1 MAVRSPVQRAR
12 QDLIMTNSLS
22 LGRVTLNPW
31 GGSRLPDIRQAETAE
46 CGLACLAMVTGYHG
60 RHVDLATLRR
70 RHPISVRGASMRSVM
85 TTAAELGMAA
95 RPLRLE
101 MDHLRE
107 IKTPAILHWN
117 MDHFVVLRRAGR
129 NGIDIHDPASGARHY
144 SYAEAGRHFTGVA
157 LELTPTQEF
166 SPNRE
171 RSRVRLRDV
180 VIWPMGGGLCLLQA
194 LLLSVLLQA
203 YVIASPFYMQIA
215 MDDAVA
221 QNDHDLLAVLA
232 LGFATF
238 LLINVGAGLLRSLAL
253 VHLQTGLAYE
263 LSAAVLRHLL
273 RLPLD
278 YFEKRRTGDLLSRF
292 AATDPIRDM
301 LTEGVMSAAV
311 DGVMAML
318 MAVLIFVYSPTLACV
333 VIPSLLICI
342 VLRIV
347 TYRALRARALTSLQA
362 KARETGTF
370 VETLRAIQTIKIFN
384 RENERCGLW
393 TNCRIEVLNADAAVA
408 RLKAV
413 FRSVNELV
421 FGIENILVIYL
432 GASAVLNGGM
442 SVGML
447 FAFMSYKMQFIDKAA
462 RFVEKAIEFRMLD
475 VQLERLA
482 DIVGSE
488 PEPDLARPA
497 VPEAYRRAL
506 VGSVEIRDLSFR
518 YGDDE
523 PYVFENASFS
533 ISAGEYVAITG
544 PSGGGKTTLIKVILG
559 LLHATS
565 GEILI
570 DGIPL
575 RQFGIRAFR
584 DQIGVVMQDDQLMS
598 GSVAD
603 NICCFD
609 ETFELNWMQTCAETA
624 GIHDEIMRMPMGY
637 NSLIG
642 DMGTFL
648 SGGQKQRILLARAL
662 YRRPRVLF
670 MDEGT
675 SHLDVALE
683 QRVNA
688 AIKALGLTRI
698 IIAHR
703 PETIASASRV
713 LTVSQGL
720 VGEPPGPDQDRAPPT
735 LVVPAG

>member
-1 MAVRSPVQRAR
+1 
-12 QDLIMTNSLS
+12 MTHSLTINS
-22 LGRVTLNPW
+22 W
-31 GGSRLPDIRQAETAE
+31 GGSRVPDIRQAEAAE
-46 CGLACLAMVTGYHG
+46 CGLACLAMIAGYHG
-60 RHVDLATLRR
+60 RHMDLATLRR
-70 RHPISVRGASMRSVM
+70 RHPISVRGASLRNVM
-85 TTAAELGMAA
+85 SMAAELDLAA
-95 RPLRLE
+95 RPLRLGIE
-101 MDHLRE
+101 HLRE
-107 IKTPAILHWN
+107 LKTPAILHWD
-117 MDHFVVLRRAGR
+117 MDHFVVVKHVSRR
-129 NGIDIHDPASGARHY
+129 GIDVQDPATGARHY
-144 SYAEAGRHFTGVA
+144 SFIEVGRHFTGVA
-157 LELTPTQEF
+157 LELTPTQTF
-166 SPNRE
+166 SKASE
-171 RSRVRLRDV
+171 RSRTRLRDIL
-180 VIWPMGGGLCLLQA
+180 IWPRKASLSVTQA
-194 LLLSVLLQA
+194 LLLSVLLQV

-221 QNDHDLLAVLA
+221 QNDHDLLTVLA
-232 LGFATF
+232 LGFGLF

-263 LSAAVLRHLL
+263 LSSAVLRHLL

-311 DGVMAML
+311 DGVMAIL
-318 MAVLIFVYSPTLACV
+318 MAVLIFVYSATLACV
-333 VIPSLLICI
+333 VIPALLVYIA
-342 VLRIV
+342 LRII
-347 TYRALRARALTSLQA
+347 TYRALRTRALTALQA

-370 VETLRAIQTIKIFN
+370 VETLRAIQTIKVFN

-408 RLKAV
+408 RLKAT
-413 FRSVNELV
+413 FRSLNELV
-421 FGIENILVIYL
+421 FGIENVLVIYL

-447 FAFMSYKMQFIDKAA
+447 FAFMAYKMQFVDKAA

-488 PEPDLARPA
+488 PEPDLARPT
-497 VPEAYRRAL
+497 VPAAYRLPLEGAIT
-506 VGSVEIRDLSFR
+506 VQSLSFR
-518 YGDDE
+518 YGEDE
-523 PYVFENASFS
+523 PFVFENASFA
-533 ISAGEYVAITG
+533 IAPGEYVAITG
-544 PSGGGKTTLIKVILG
+544 PSGGGKTTLVKVMLG
-559 LLHATS
+559 LLRPSS
-565 GEILI
+565 GDILI
-570 DGIPL
+570 DGMPL

-584 DQIGVVMQDDQLMS
+584 DQVGVVMQDDQLLS

-609 ETFELNWMQTCAETA
+609 EAFDVEWMQTCARTA

-648 SGGQKQRILLARAL
+648 SGGQKQRVVLARAL
-662 YRRPRVLF
+662 YRRPRILF

-683 QRVNA
+683 AQVNSA
-688 AIKALGLTRI
+688 VKALGLTRI

-713 LTVSQGL
+713 LTVRQGL
-720 VGEPPGPDQDRAPPT
+720 VVDPNLPELNEREDLCA
-735 LVVPAG
+735 V

>member
-1 MAVRSPVQRAR
+1 
-12 QDLIMTNSLS
+12 MTHS
-22 LGRVTLNPW
+22 VVLNPW
-31 GGSRLPDIRQAETAE
+31 GGARLPDIRQAEAAE
-46 CGLACLAMVTGYHG
+46 CGLACLAMIVGYHG
-60 RHVDLATLRR
+60 RNIDLATLRR
-70 RHPISVRGASMRSVM
+70 RHPISVRGASLRSVM
-85 TTAAELGMAA
+85 TLAAELGMAA

-101 MDHLRE
+101 MSHLRQL
-107 IKTPAILHWN
+107 KLPAILHWD
-117 MDHFVVLRRAGR
+117 MDHFVVLRRASR
-129 NGIDIHDPASGARHY
+129 RGIEVHDPATGARRY
-144 SYAEAGRHFTGVA
+144 TYAEAGRHFTGVA
-157 LELTPTQEF
+157 LELTPAEGF
-166 SPNRE
+166 SRATE
-171 RSRVRLRDV
+171 RSALRLRDIL
-180 VIWPMGGGLCLLQA
+180 IWPTGAGLSVAQA

-221 QNDHDLLAVLA
+221 QNDHDLLTVLA
-232 LGFATF
+232 VGFGMF
-238 LLINVGAGLLRSLAL
+238 LAINVGAGLLRSLAL

-278 YFEKRRTGDLLSRF
+278 YFEKRRAGDLLSRF

-311 DGVMAML
+311 DGVMAIL
-318 MAVLIFVYSPTLACV
+318 MAVLIFVYSPALACV
-333 VIPSLLICI
+333 VIPALIICI
-342 VLRIV
+342 VLRLV
-347 TYRALRARALTSLQA
+347 TYRALRTRVLSSLQA

-370 VETLRAIQTIKIFN
+370 VDTLRAIQTIKVFN

-408 RLKAV
+408 RLKAI
-413 FRSVNELV
+413 FRSVNDLV
-421 FGIENILVIYL
+421 FGVENVLVIYL

-447 FAFMSYKMQFIDKAA
+447 FAFMSYKTQFVDKAA

-488 PEPDLARPA
+488 PEPDLTRPA
-497 VPEAYRRAL
+497 VPDAYRRPLA
-506 VGSVEIRDLSFR
+506 GAVEVRGLSFR

-523 PYVFENASFS
+523 PSVFENANFS
-533 ISAGEYVAITG
+533 IAPGEYIAITG
-544 PSGGGKTTLIKVILG
+544 PSGGGKTTLVKVMLG
-559 LLHATS
+559 LLRPSA
-565 GEILI
+565 GEILV
-570 DGIPL
+570 DGTPL

-584 DQIGVVMQDDQLMS
+584 DQVGVVMQDDQLMS

-609 ETFELNWMQTCAETA
+609 ESFDVAWMQACAETA
-624 GIHDEIMRMPMGY
+624 GIHEEIMRMPMGY

-648 SGGQKQRILLARAL
+648 SGGQKQRIVLARAL
-662 YRRPRVLF
+662 YRRPRILF

-683 QRVNA
+683 ARVNA
-688 AIKALGLTRI
+688 AVKALGLTRI

-703 PETIASASRV
+703 PETIASAARV
-713 LTVSQGL
+713 LTVRHGL
-720 VGEPPGPDQDRAPPT
+720 VAEPGDPVCVDGAPA
-735 LVVPAG
+735 LAMVAG

>member
-1 MAVRSPVQRAR
+1 
-12 QDLIMTNSLS
+12 MTHSL
-22 LGRVTLNPW
+22 VLNPW
-31 GGSRLPDIRQAETAE
+31 GGSRLPDIRQAEAAE
-46 CGLACLAMVTGYHG
+46 CGLACLAMIVGYHG
-60 RHVDLATLRR
+60 RHIDLATLRR
-70 RHPISVRGASMRSVM
+70 RHPISVRGASLRSVM
-85 TTAAELGMAA
+85 SLAAELDMAA

-101 MDHLRE
+101 MDHLRQL
-107 IKTPAILHWN
+107 KLPAILHWDMN
-117 MDHFVVLRRAGR
+117 HFVVLRRVSRHGL
-129 NGIDIHDPASGARHY
+129 DIQDPATGARRY
-144 SYAEAGRHFTGVA
+144 SCAEAGRHFTGVA
-157 LELTPTQEF
+157 LELTPTREF
-166 SPNRE
+166 SRISE
-171 RSRVRLRDV
+171 RSRLRLRDIL
-180 VIWPMGGGLCLLQA
+180 IWPKGAGLSVLQA

-215 MDDAVA
+215 MDDAIA
-221 QNDHDLLAVLA
+221 QNDHDLLSVLA
-232 LGFATF
+232 VGFGLF
-238 LLINVGAGLLRSLAL
+238 LAINVGAGLLRSLAL
-253 VHLQTGLAYE
+253 VHLQTGLAFE
-263 LSAAVLRHLL
+263 LSAAVLRHML

-292 AATDPIRDM
+292 SATDPIRDM

-311 DGVMAML
+311 DGVMALL

-333 VIPSLLICI
+333 VIPALLICI
-342 VLRIV
+342 ALRIV
-347 TYRALRARALTSLQA
+347 TYRALRTRALTSLQA

-370 VETLRAIQTIKIFN
+370 VETLRAIQTIKVFN
-384 RENERCGLW
+384 RETERCGLW

-408 RLKAV
+408 RLKAT
-413 FRSVNELV
+413 FHSANDLV
-421 FGIENILVIYL
+421 FGVENVLVIYL

-447 FAFMSYKMQFIDKAA
+447 FAFMAYKTQFVDKAA

-482 DIVGSE
+482 DIVGTE

-497 VPEAYRRAL
+497 IPDAYRRPL
-506 VGSVEIRDLSFR
+506 EGGVEVRDLSFR
-518 YGDDE
+518 YSDDE
-523 PYVFENASFS
+523 PFVFENASFS
-533 ISAGEYVAITG
+533 IAPGEYVAITG
-544 PSGGGKTTLIKVILG
+544 PSGGGKTTLIKVMLG
-559 LLHATS
+559 LLHASS
-565 GEILI
+565 GDILI
-570 DGIPL
+570 DGTPL

-584 DQIGVVMQDDQLMS
+584 DQVGVVMQDDQLMS

-609 ETFELNWMQTCAETA
+609 EAFEMEWMQTCAQTA

-648 SGGQKQRILLARAL
+648 SGGQKQRIVLARAL
-662 YRRPRVLF
+662 YRRPRILF

-683 QRVNA
+683 ARVNSA
-688 AIKALGLTRI
+688 VKALGLTRI

-713 LTVSQGL
+713 LTVRQGL
-720 VGEPPGPDQDRAPPT
+720 VAEPGGPDPDEPMPMLEMA
-735 LVVPAG
+735 AK

>member
-1 MAVRSPVQRAR
+1 
-12 QDLIMTNSLS
+12 MTHSL
-22 LGRVTLNPW
+22 TLRPR

-46 CGLACLAMVTGYHG
+46 CGLACLAMILGYHG
-60 RHVDLATLRR
+60 RHIDLATLRR
-70 RHPISVRGASMRSVM
+70 RHPISVRGASLRSVM
-85 TTAAELGMAA
+85 SMAADLDLAA

-107 IKTPAILHWN
+107 LKTPAILHWD
-117 MDHFVVLRRAGR
+117 MDHFVVLRRATR
-129 NGIDIHDPASGARHY
+129 NGLDVHDPATGARHY

-157 LELTPTQEF
+157 LELTPTQSF
-166 SPNRE
+166 SRASE
-171 RSRVRLRDV
+171 RSRLRLRLRDIL
-180 VIWPMGGGLCLLQA
+180 IWPKGAGLSVLQA
-194 LLLSVLLQA
+194 LLLSVLLQV

-221 QNDHDLLAVLA
+221 QNDHDLLTVLA
-232 LGFATF
+232 VGFGLF
-238 LLINVGAGLLRSLAL
+238 LSINAGAGLLRSLAL

-333 VIPSLLICI
+333 VIPALLLYI

-347 TYRALRARALTSLQA
+347 TYQALRARALTSLQA

-408 RLKAV
+408 RLKAT
-413 FRSVNELV
+413 FRSINELV

-447 FAFMSYKMQFIDKAA
+447 FAFMSYKMQFVDKAA

-488 PEPDLARPA
+488 PEPDLAGASVPA
-497 VPEAYRRAL
+497 AYRRP
-506 VGSVEIRDLSFR
+506 VEGAVEVRGLSFR

-523 PYVFENASFS
+523 PFVFENASFS
-533 ISAGEYVAITG
+533 IAAGEYVAITG
-544 PSGGGKTTLIKVILG
+544 PSGGGKTTLIKVMLG
-559 LLHATS
+559 LLRPSA

-570 DGIPL
+570 DGTPL

-609 ETFELNWMQTCAETA
+609 ESFDLEWMQTCAGTA
-624 GIHDEIMRMPMGY
+624 GIHEEIMRMPMGY

-662 YRRPRVLF
+662 YRRPRILF

-683 QRVNA
+683 TRVNA
-688 AIKALGLTRI
+688 AVKALGLTRI

-713 LTVSQGL
+713 LTVRRGL
-720 VGEPPGPDQDRAPPT
+720 VAEPLVPDRDEPIPM
-735 LVVPAG
+735 LVVAEE

>member
-1 MAVRSPVQRAR
+1 MVH
-12 QDLIMTNSLS
+12 SLA
-22 LGRVTLNPW
+22 LNPW
-31 GGSRLPDIRQAETAE
+31 GGSRLPDIRQAEAAE
-46 CGLACLAMVTGYHG
+46 CGLACLAMVAGYHG
-60 RHVDLATLRR
+60 RHMDLATLRR
-70 RHPISVRGASMRSVM
+70 RHPISVRGASLRSVM
-85 TTAAELGMAA
+85 SLAAELEMAA

-107 IKTPAILHWN
+107 LRLPAILHWN
-117 MDHFVVLRRAGR
+117 MDHFVVLRHVSR
-129 NGIDIHDPASGARHY
+129 NAIEIHDPAMGAKRY
-144 SYAEAGRHFTGVA
+144 SFAEAGRHFTGVA
-157 LELTPTQEF
+157 LELTPAQGFT
-166 SPNRE
+166 R
-171 RSRVRLRDV
+171 RSEQSRLRLRDIL
-180 VIWPMGGGLCLLQA
+180 IWPKGAGLSVAQA

-203 YVIASPFYMQIA
+203 YVVAAPFYMQLA

-221 QNDHDLLAVLA
+221 QNDHDLLTVLA
-232 LGFATF
+232 VGFGLF
-238 LLINVGAGLLRSLAL
+238 LLFNVGAGLLRSLAL

-301 LTEGVMSAAV
+301 LTEGVMSASV
-311 DGVMAML
+311 DGVMAIL
-318 MAVLIFVYSPTLACV
+318 MAVLIFIYSATLACV
-333 VIPSLLICI
+333 VIPALLICI
-342 VLRIV
+342 ILRIV
-347 TYRALRARALTSLQA
+347 TYRALRTRALTSLQA

-370 VETLRAIQTIKIFN
+370 VETLRAIQTIKVFN

-408 RLKAV
+408 RLKAT
-413 FRSVNELV
+413 FRSINELV
-421 FGIENILVIYL
+421 FGIENVLVIYF
-432 GASAVLNGGM
+432 GASAVLGGHM
-442 SVGML
+442 SIGML
-447 FAFMSYKMQFIDKAA
+447 FAFMSYKTQFVDKAA

-482 DIVGSE
+482 DIVGTE
-488 PEPDLARPA
+488 PEADLDQPSASA
-497 VPEAYRRAL
+497 AYRRPLQGA
-506 VGSVEIRDLSFR
+506 VEVRNLSFR
-518 YGDDE
+518 YGTDE
-523 PYVFENASFS
+523 PAVFENAGFA
-533 ISAGEYVAITG
+533 IAPGEYVAITG

-559 LLHATS
+559 LLQPSS

-570 DGIPL
+570 DGMPL

-584 DQIGVVMQDDQLMS
+584 DQVGVVMQDDQLLS

-609 ETFELNWMQTCAETA
+609 DTFDLEWMQTCAQTA
-624 GIHDEIMRMPMGY
+624 GIHEEIMRMPMGY

-648 SGGQKQRILLARAL
+648 SGGQKQRIVLARAL
-662 YRRPRVLF
+662 YRRPRILF

-683 QRVNA
+683 AQVNHA
-688 AIKALGLTRI
+688 VKALGLTRI

-713 LTVSQGL
+713 LTIHQGR
-720 VGEPPGPDQDRAPPT
+720 VAEPVLPRETRTASR
-735 LVVPAG
+735 LEMAVE

>member
-1 MAVRSPVQRAR
+1 
-12 QDLIMTNSLS
+12 
-22 LGRVTLNPW
+22 
-31 GGSRLPDIRQAETAE
+31 
-46 CGLACLAMVTGYHG
+46 
-60 RHVDLATLRR
+60 
-70 RHPISVRGASMRSVM
+70 
-85 TTAAELGMAA
+85 
-95 RPLRLE
+95 
-101 MDHLRE
+101 
-107 IKTPAILHWN
+107 
-117 MDHFVVLRRAGR
+117 MDHFVVLRRVSRHGV
-129 NGIDIHDPASGARHY
+129 DIQDPATGARHY
-144 SYAEAGRHFTGVA
+144 SYAEVGQHFTGVA
-157 LELTPTQEF
+157 LELTPTQTF
-166 SPNRE
+166 RKASE
-171 RSRVRLRDV
+171 RSRTRLRDIL
-180 VIWPMGGGLCLLQA
+180 IWPRSARLSVTQA

-221 QNDHDLLAVLA
+221 QNDHDLLTVLA
-232 LGFATF
+232 LGFGLF

-263 LSAAVLRHLL
+263 LSSAVLRHLL

-311 DGVMAML
+311 DGVMAIL
-318 MAVLIFVYSPTLACV
+318 MAVLIFVYSTTLACV
-333 VIPSLLICI
+333 VIPALLAYIA
-342 VLRIV
+342 LRII
-347 TYRALRARALTSLQA
+347 TYRALRSRALTALQA

-370 VETLRAIQTIKIFN
+370 VETLRAIQTIKVFN

-408 RLKAV
+408 RLKAT

-421 FGIENILVIYL
+421 FGIENVLVIYL

-447 FAFMSYKMQFIDKAA
+447 FAFMAYKMQFVDKAA

-488 PEPDLARPA
+488 PEPDLARPT
-497 VPEAYRRAL
+497 VPTAYRLPLKGAIT
-506 VGSVEIRDLSFR
+506 VQSLSFR

-523 PYVFENASFS
+523 PFVFENASFS
-533 ISAGEYVAITG
+533 VAPGEYVAITG
-544 PSGGGKTTLIKVILG
+544 PSGGGKTTLVKVMLG
-559 LLHATS
+559 LLRPSS
-565 GEILI
+565 GDILI
-570 DGIPL
+570 DGMPL
-575 RQFGIRAFR
+575 RQFGVRAFR
-584 DQIGVVMQDDQLMS
+584 DQVGVVMQDDQLLS

-609 ETFELNWMQTCAETA
+609 EAFDVEWMQTCARTA

-648 SGGQKQRILLARAL
+648 SGGQKQRVVLARAL
-662 YRRPRVLF
+662 YRRPRILF

-683 QRVNA
+683 AQVNS

-713 LTVSQGL
+713 LTVRQGMV
-720 VGEPPGPDQDRAPPT
+720 VGPRCAEPNEPQVICA
-735 LVVPAG
+735 V

>member
-1 MAVRSPVQRAR
+1 
-12 QDLIMTNSLS
+12 MTHSLVLNS
-22 LGRVTLNPW
+22 W
-31 GGSRLPDIRQAETAE
+31 GGARLPDIRQAESAE
-46 CGLACLAMVTGYHG
+46 CGLACLAMIVGYHG
-60 RHVDLATLRR
+60 RHIDLATLRR
-70 RHPISVRGASMRSVM
+70 RHPISVRGASLRSVM
-85 TTAAELGMAA
+85 SLAAELDMAA

-101 MDHLRE
+101 MNHLRGL
-107 IKTPAILHWN
+107 KVPAILHWD
-117 MDHFVVLRRAGR
+117 MDHFVVLRRATR
-129 NGIDIHDPASGARHY
+129 HGIDIHDPATGARRY

-157 LELTPTQEF
+157 LELTPTEGF
-166 SPNRE
+166 SQSSE
-171 RSRVRLRDV
+171 RSRLRLRDIL
-180 VIWPMGGGLCLLQA
+180 IWPKGASLSVIQA
-194 LLLSVLLQA
+194 LLLSVLLQV

-215 MDDAVA
+215 MDDAIA
-221 QNDHDLLAVLA
+221 QNDHDLLTILAV
-232 LGFATF
+232 GFGLF
-238 LLINVGAGLLRSLAL
+238 LTINVGAGLLRSFAL

-263 LSAAVLRHLL
+263 LSSAVLRHLL

-311 DGVMAML
+311 DGVMAIL
-318 MAVLIFVYSPTLACV
+318 MAILIFVYSPTLACV
-333 VIPSLLICI
+333 VIPSLLACI
-342 VLRIV
+342 TLRLA
-347 TYRALRARALTSLQA
+347 TYRALRTRVLTSLQA
-362 KARETGTF
+362 KARETGNL
-370 VETLRAIQTIKIFN
+370 VDTLRAIQTIKVFN

-393 TNCRIEVLNADAAVA
+393 TNCRIEVLNADASVA
-408 RLKAV
+408 RLKAT
-413 FRSVNELV
+413 FRSINELI
-421 FGIENILVIYL
+421 FGIENVLVIFL

-447 FAFMSYKMQFIDKAA
+447 FAFMAYKTQFVDKAA

-482 DIVGSE
+482 DIVSTD
-488 PEPDLARPA
+488 PEPDLARPS
-497 VPEAYRRAL
+497 VPAAYQRPL
-506 VGSVEIRDLSFR
+506 EGGVEVKALSFR

-523 PYVFENASFS
+523 PFVFENASFS
-533 ISAGEYVAITG
+533 IAPGEYVAITG
-544 PSGGGKTTLIKVILG
+544 PSGGGKTTLIKVLLG
-559 LLHATS
+559 LLQASS

-570 DGIPL
+570 DGTPL
-575 RQFGIRAFR
+575 RQFGVRGFR
-584 DQIGVVMQDDQLMS
+584 DQVGVVMQDDQLMS

-609 ETFELNWMQTCAETA
+609 DAFDLEWMQTCADTA

-648 SGGQKQRILLARAL
+648 SGGQKQRIVLARAL
-662 YRRPRVLF
+662 YRRPRILF

-683 QRVNA
+683 AKVNSA
-688 AIKALGLTRI
+688 VKALGLTRI

-713 LTVSQGL
+713 LTVRQGL
-720 VGEPPGPDQDRAPPT
+720 VAEPRGSVHSEPPT
-735 LVVPAG
+735 ILTVPAQ